1 MSDLRTRIAKVLHQR
16 QATADAPEG
25 WVWTWEQESEYE
37 QRSWLEDADA
47 VIKEIAAFR
56 LEVSEDEFL
65 DAVIAEDD
73 GTCCAALVSDN
84 E

>member
-1 MSDLRTRIAKVLHQR
+1 
-16 QATADAPEG
+16 
-25 WVWTWEQESEYE
+25 
-37 QRSWLEDADA
+37 
-47 VIKEIAAFR
+47 VIKEIAAFH

-73 GTCCAALVSDN
+73 GTCCAPLVSDN

>member
-1 MSDLRTRIAKVLHQR
+1 MTDLRTRIAKVLARCQLYGP
-16 QATADAPEG
+16 D
-25 WVWTWEQESEYE
+25 WYDDNTWENPNPSQ
-37 QRSWLEDADA
+37 QVFLADADA

-73 GTCCAALVSDN
+73 GTCCAPLVSDN